1 MADLGEMRVKVGAD
15 ISELLSKVDAAK
27 AKLGQLTEENG
38 LLKSELKDL
47 NQSLKNNDSALAKV
61 NATIA
66 KSTAI
71 TKEDRAAV
79 AALRKERD
87 LLVASNGKISATIK
101 ATQSDLATNTT
112 QLKAQAIAVREA
124 ETAGKWVC
132 KRCHKNV

>member
-27 AKLGQLTEENG
+27 AKLNQLTEENG

-47 NQSLKNNDSALAKV
+47 NQSLKNNDSAIAKL
-61 NATIA
+61 NSQIA
-66 KSTAI
+66 KSIAV

-101 ATQSDLATNTT
+101 ESI
-112 QLKAQAIAVREA
+112 IAMDAPMGIGLR
-124 ETAGKWVC
+124 
-132 KRCHKNV
+132 